1 MEAISAPHPGQ
12 EQQSPRPS
20 GAQEC
25 TLSGLRLQD
34 TAGLAAD
41 RRGAPPDGGLPNPD
55 EQFPSFIIR
64 SSPEQQRELSVLMV
78 EVLNRQKLR
87 SVDQCKLLLTLSLS
101 VLTFCCSQSVDMRR
115 WRTVWTLT
123 GGVEG
128 GQEGGGLLGLSLTDP
143 SSSCSSS
150 SSSLPFLSVQF

>member
-1 MEAISAPHPGQ
+1 M
-12 EQQSPRPS
+12 
-20 GAQEC
+20 
-25 TLSGLRLQD
+25 SGLCLQD

-78 EVLNRQKLR
+78 EVLNRQKPR
-87 SVDQCKLLLTLSLS
+87 SVDQYKLLLTLSLS
-101 VLTFCCSQSVDMRR
+101 VLTLCCSQSVDMRR

-123 GGVEG
+123 
-128 GQEGGGLLGLSLTDP
+128 
-143 SSSCSSS
+143 
-150 SSSLPFLSVQF
+150 